1 LHVLKWLSVVAAT
14 VVKHFE
20 KSKVLVEGDLL
31 HLECRTWGYPPAQI
45 KWTWLSHSDDSEVEI
60 VTEGRVTL
68 DDFESVTNASLKI
81 ADLSVDD
88 YGTYTCVAQ
97 NGVGNMSDS
106 AAILIRVKG
115 MVLRF
120 QNFHCRSVLVT

>member
-1 LHVLKWLSVVAAT
+1 MSVVAPT
-14 VVKHFE
+14 VVKHFYE

-31 HLECRTWGYPPAQI
+31 HLECRTWGYPPPQI
-45 KWTWLSHSDDSEVEI
+45 KWTKLSRSDDSTVEI

-68 DDFESVTNASLKI
+68 DIFESVSNASLKI
-81 ADLSVDD
+81 ADISVDD

-115 MVLRF
+115 MVLLRF
-120 QNFHCRSVLVT
+120 